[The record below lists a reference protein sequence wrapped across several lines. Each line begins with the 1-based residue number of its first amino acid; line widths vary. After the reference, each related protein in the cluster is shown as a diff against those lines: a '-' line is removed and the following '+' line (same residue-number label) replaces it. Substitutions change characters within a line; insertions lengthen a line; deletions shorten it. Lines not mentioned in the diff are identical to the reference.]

1 MTNETPKGP
10 SESTTNVDGST
21 VNVDSTTAAPAAA
34 KPSRFWTYTKYGA
47 GIIGAALTVT
57 AVVVMTRTMGASATA
72 EVVAETAAALR
83 A

>member
-21 VNVDSTTAAPAAA
+21 VNVDSAAA
-34 KPSRFWTYTKYGA
+34 APSRFWTYTKYGA
-47 GIIGAALTVT
+47 GIIGAALTIT